1 MGDIPQ
7 LLRATDVA
15 KILQCSTVNIYN
27 LAKRGD
33 LPSVVFGSCV
43 RFKREDMEEFIARNR
58 SWWAL
63 QDLNL

>member
-1 MGDIPQ
+1 MGDIPP

-15 KILQCSTVNIYN
+15 KILRCSTVNIYN

-43 RFKREDMEEFIARNR
+43 RFKQEDVEEFIARCR
-58 SWWAL
+58 KGKGKTT
-63 QDLNL
+63 